1 MKRILMAA
9 AVSLSLCAGSAFA
22 KGDAKRGEDLTYTCG
37 GCHGISQYKNSYPF
51 YHVPRIV
58 GQNYDYL
65 VNALKAYRNDERK
78 HPTMRAQAKSF
89 SEQEIEDIA
98 IYLSTLKKAKK

>member
-1 MKRILMAA
+1 MKRILT
-9 AVSLSLCAGSAFA
+9 AVILLSLCAGTAFA
-22 KGDAKRGEDLTYTCG
+22 KGDAKRGKELAYTCG
-37 GCHGISQYKNSYPF
+37 GCHGISQYKNAYPF

-58 GQNYDYL
+58 GQNYEYL
-65 VNALKAYRNDERK
+65 VNALKAYRSDERK

-98 IYLSTLKKAKK
+98 IYLSTLKKGKK